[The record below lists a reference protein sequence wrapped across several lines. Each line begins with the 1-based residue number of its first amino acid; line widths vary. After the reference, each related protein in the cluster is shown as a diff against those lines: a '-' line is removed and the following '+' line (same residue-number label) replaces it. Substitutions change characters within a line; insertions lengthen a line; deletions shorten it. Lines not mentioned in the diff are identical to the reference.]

1 MSKPIIIK
9 AFVRDAST
17 AYKKKKMLESKLK
30 REIVWSDF
38 INICIDQLFLN
49 CRLCGTKQEPLK
61 RYLNNYEFYERKDV
75 IKSQVEK
82 NNDKV
87 NELEENVEIEET
99 QPEVQNLENEK
110 TDSDE

>member
-9 AFVRDAST
+9 VFVRNAAA

-38 INICIDQLFLN
+38 LNICIDQLYTN
-49 CRLCGTKQEPLK
+49 CSVCGTKQEPSN

-75 IKSQVEK
+75 INKQIESNNNNVNDLEEITKEQTNSESEVF
-82 NNDKV
+82 NDKKEI
-87 NELEENVEIEET
+87 NE
-99 QPEVQNLENEK
+99 
-110 TDSDE
+110 

>member
-9 AFVRDAST
+9 AFVRNASA

-38 INICIDQLFLN
+38 LNICIDQLYTN
-49 CRLCGTKQEPLK
+49 CSVCGTKQEPSN

-75 IKSQVEK
+75 INKQVET
-82 NNDKV
+82 NNNNV
-87 NELEENVEIEET
+87 NDLEEVKKDETNIQSENLTSEKKEI
-99 QPEVQNLENEK
+99 NE
-110 TDSDE
+110 